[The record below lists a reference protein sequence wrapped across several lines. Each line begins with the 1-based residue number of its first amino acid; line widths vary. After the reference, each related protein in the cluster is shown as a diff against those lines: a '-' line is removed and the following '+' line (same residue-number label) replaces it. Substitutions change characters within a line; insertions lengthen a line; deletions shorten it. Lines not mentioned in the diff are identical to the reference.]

1 MLAGNWFGKKRF
13 FSGAKKTHRLLKKA
27 PRRKDAT
34 FGRNLRVEELEDRR
48 LLAVYVVNNLGDLD
62 GDANVITGTLRQAI
76 NLSNASQDETD
87 TIVFADFLFTNPNTR
102 QTMPGTI
109 TLDGRPEGQQ
119 LTITDEV
126 RILGPGAA
134 KLTIQA
140 GGTHRIFETNIDSV
154 EEVRPVAIGGVTLA
168 GGSLVGTT
176 DDDANRGGAIFNR
189 ESLTIIETEFVN
201 NSASWGGGAIYSPIG
216 SVNVTRSLFEGN
228 SSGGGGGA
236 ILHGELSD
244 DERPP
249 LTVVNSTFFQNS
261 TTTAGF
267 TDPAPGY
274 GGAIYNRNGNAT
286 ISHNTFTGNSASS
299 GGGGVATNG
308 VDIGDGEDPPAPIRT
323 ALTHNVLFGNSG
335 VGGADD
341 IFAVREMRDGNEVTL
356 LAPTMLI
363 DGPGLGYNVIGAIG
377 GTAYWDPNDEDNPGN
392 DHFYQ
397 VLGNGGA
404 LTRSLANLLT
414 TYGQVDPPIPDP
426 LPDDLSELPAL
437 QGSHLATPST
447 MAENMFVAELIDDP
461 RFWTVFQPT
470 VTIDIPPDP
479 NDPDD
484 MGSTEEQDT
493 TPPESIGP
501 WFGGIQTDFTA
512 ELEMMIYDQGW
523 QWVTA
528 PREEWTDTNWF
539 DMPAGM
545 PPLVVPVQPNNGVR
559 DGQDTPGPAES
570 FTAYFGEAADENTPV
585 PTDTWGDFANEPEGE
600 ESPIAFVLEYDAGTN
615 LINVDPSFLNV
626 IPLDFGGATRT
637 FYPNSFNDSP
647 LIDAGDPLA
656 TGVIEQRG
664 VHFTRVAD
672 GDLDGLANIDIGAV
686 EVQNGQF
693 IVDTLFD
700 ESDSQFTVAFG
711 QDGIDEF
718 DVQLSS
724 AEGWY
729 TSRGDF
735 ALREALDFSEK
746 NPEFDFI
753 SFSDSLILLE
763 DPTSSPAPTILLK
776 LNSGID
782 VRSAFAVTQSVSIAG
797 PTGFELE
804 LDASG
809 NDLTPT
815 VNNSDGTRIFMI
827 DDFDS
832 SFLSSMSISGLT
844 LLGGDVVGEGGA
856 ILNREDLDLD
866 RVSIKENFA
875 SLGGGGISTS
885 DGELI
890 ISSSALVGNTAAFEG
905 GALKLDSSI
914 DVLNV
919 SKATVRNSTI
929 SGNQAS
935 RGSGIVNENGELL
948 VEFST
953 ISDNTGLI
961 GAGVANVN
969 NPNTF
974 TQFRSSIVA
983 ANNGDDIRILQSA
996 VPNVQSLGFN
1006 LIGSGNALSVFTQAG
1021 DLPGVLDP
1029 MISPLVF
1036 EGGFTPVHRLE
1047 PGSPAIDAGE
1057 STAAAGVGI
1066 VPEFDQRGAPFTRVF
1081 DGVQD
1086 TKDRIDIGAYELQ
1099 GTTFIVDSPADEN
1112 DGNISTGNL
1121 SLREAV
1127 ELSNANPLPDVIM
1140 FNAAA
1145 LAGQTIFQSPKGS
1158 FALQPN
1164 TPTDIR
1170 ITDSVTI
1177 VGLGQSL
1184 LTLDGS
1190 GAFTDLNTIPPV
1202 GEPIQRSRFFTIDDS
1217 DHSNDLQ
1224 VSISGL
1230 TFTGSVDTTAN
1241 GAVVKSHED
1250 LTLSDITFTS
1260 NSTLGDGFN
1269 GGALYQRYG
1278 SLELDG
1284 VTLTANTT
1292 DGVDADGGA
1301 VYVRD
1306 ADATIVNSVIS
1317 GNSTAQT
1324 LGSGGGIYIR
1334 GGTLDMTYTTV
1345 SSNLTPGG
1353 EADGAGLFG
1362 FESALNIN
1370 NSYITGNS
1378 MTGSNSEGAGIHS
1391 KDSTLTLT
1399 NSFVGLNSTTG
1410 TQSEGAGIYIN
1421 GGSATI
1427 DRTSV
1432 SLNTTSGL
1440 IAVGGGIAV
1449 VDADLLVQSST
1460 LDRNSTSG
1468 GVAPGGGIH
1477 NLGGNVTILDSTISG
1492 NSASGLGSRGG
1503 GVYSNT
1509 PLVGSERTLILNS
1522 TVSGNSAADTGGG
1535 VYNSGGLTEIRHS
1548 TITNNSV
1555 PFFGNGGGV
1564 ATLGTAASTTTRV
1577 YSSIIAGN
1585 FASSD
1590 PANPITDV
1598 DATAGAGQNSFES
1611 LGYNVIGRGLL
1622 LALDGFNGVGDQTG
1636 VDDPM
1641 LGILTF
1647 NGGPTFTHAPLENSP
1662 VINAGDPAA
1671 VPGFAS
1677 VPLFDQR
1684 GSDISGTFPRL
1695 VAGRID
1701 VGAVE
1706 SPFAGTAGPD
1716 FDSDGDVDGSDFL
1729 AWQRGFGTLA
1739 ASKSD
1744 GDANSDGNVNNV
1756 DLAMWQSAYGDV
1768 SALAASSTGGDD
1780 RQFAASSHA
1789 ESEPPAAAAVLSA
1802 DSADPV
1808 LDALIARTLEVRSDA
1823 DEVTVQAPQAAEQ
1836 VVVRDQLFAALSRR
1850 GEYRDDDGV
1859 DQLTT
1864 ESSENDLEVSLED
1877 RIFDWLGA

>member
-13 FSGAKKTHRLLKKA
+13 FSGAKKAHRPLKKA

-76 NLSNASQDETD
+76 NLSNASQNETD

-102 QTMPGTI
+102 QTIPGTI

-140 GGTHRIFETNIDSV
+140 GGTHRIFETNIDSDD
-154 EEVRPVAIGGVTLA
+154 EVRPVAIGGVTLA
-168 GGSLVGTT
+168 SGSLVGTT

-216 SVNVTRSLFEGN
+216 GLNIQRSLFVGN
-228 SSGGGGGA
+228 NSGGGGGA
-236 ILHGELSD
+236 ILVGNED
-244 DERPP
+244 DEIRPNV
-249 LTVVNSTFFQNS
+249 TVSNSTFTENS
-261 TTTAGF
+261 SF
-267 TDPAPGY
+267 SQFERPGY
-274 GGAIYNRNGNAT
+274 GGAIFNRSGNLTVQNST
-286 ISHNTFTGNSASS
+286 IVGNSAPA

-308 VDIGDGEDPPAPIRT
+308 IADLEGDVLRIT
-323 ALTHNVLFGNSG
+323 TSLTHSVLFGNTGLSTL
-335 VGGADD
+335 DD
-341 IFAVREMRDGNEVTL
+341 PTDNSDDLYSVRNDIEGNP
-356 LAPTMLI
+356 LAPTLNLNL
-363 DGPGLGYNVIGAIG
+363 GGGYNLIGHIG
-377 GTAYWDPNDEDNPGN
+377 GTALRGNPEDPTDPNNPLDDRRFN
-392 DHFYQ
+392 FYEVVSAPDGIDWLTANQ
-397 VLGNGGA
+397 FTNFGGA
-404 LTRSLANLLT
+404 
-414 TYGQVDPPIPDP
+414 DPDSI
-426 LPDDLSELPAL
+426 
-437 QGSHLATPST
+437 HLVS
-447 MAENMFVAELIDDP
+447 ISG
-461 RFWTVFQPT
+461 
-470 VTIDIPPDP
+470 
-479 NDPDD
+479 NDPDMNQDPYDPLLEAQAENDFVFGLIDEPQFWRQFVPSEPMD
-484 MGSTEEQDT
+484 MA
-493 TPPESIGP
+493 PPPQNIGP
-501 WFGGIQTDFTA
+501 WTGGLQADPSMGPGIGWEWVTTDAMAMPSPIDPFNFTA
-512 ELEMMIYDQGW
+512 WAAGQPDDAVLI
-523 QWVTA
+523 
-528 PREEWTDTNWF
+528 TDPP
-539 DMPAGM
+539 DMPIM
-545 PPLVVPVQPNNGVR
+545 PTPNVEDR
-559 DGQDTPGPAES
+559 LAF
-570 FTAYFGEAADENTPV
+570 FTNDAALREA
-585 PTDTWGDFANEPEGE
+585 TWGDLPIEPDDES
-600 ESPIAFVLEYDAGTN
+600 SPIAYIIEYEKGN
-615 LINVDPSFLNV
+615 NIFGVDPVLTE
-626 IPLDFGGATRT
+626 LGDFGGATPV
-637 FYPNSFNDSP
+637 FYPNSFTGSP
-647 LIDAGDPLA
+647 LIDAGDPFA
-656 TGVIEQRG
+656 AGVIEQRG

-672 GDLDGLANIDIGAV
+672 GDLDGQARIDIGAV

-711 QDGIDEF
+711 QDGIDEI

-724 AEGWY
+724 PEAWY

-753 SFSDSLILLE
+753 SFSDNLILLE

-776 LNSGID
+776 LTSDID
-782 VRSAFAVTQSVSIAG
+782 VLSAFAVTQSVSIAG

-815 VNNSDGTRIFMI
+815 VNDADGTRIFMI
-827 DDFDS
+827 DDLDS

-844 LLGGDVVGEGGA
+844 LLGGDVDGEGGA

-875 SLGGGGISTS
+875 SFGGGGISTS

-890 ISSSALVGNTAAFEG
+890 VSSSALVGNTAAFEG

-914 DVLNV
+914 DVTNV
-919 SKATVRNSTI
+919 SKATVRNSTV

-983 ANNGDDIRILQSA
+983 GNNGDDIRILQSA

-1047 PGSPAIDAGE
+1047 LGSPAIDAGE
-1057 STAAAGVGI
+1057 STAVAGVGI

-1140 FNAAA
+1140 FNAAVM
-1145 LAGQTIFQSPKGS
+1145 AGQTIFQSPKGS

-1190 GAFTDLNTIPPV
+1190 GAFTDINTIPPV
-1202 GEPIQRSRFFTIDDS
+1202 GEPIQRSRFLTIDDG

-1241 GAVVKSHED
+1241 GAVVKNHED
-1250 LTLSDITFTS
+1250 LMLNDITFRS

-1278 SLELDG
+1278 SLEFDG

-1301 VYVRD
+1301 VYIRD

-1362 FESALNIN
+1362 LESTVNIN

-1477 NLGGNVTILDSTISG
+1477 NLGGNVTVLDSTISG

-1509 PLVGSERTLILNS
+1509 SLVGSEQTLILNS
-1522 TVSGNSAADTGGG
+1522 TISGNSADNTGGG

-1598 DATAGAGQNSFES
+1598 DATAGLGQNSFES
-1611 LGYNVIGRGLL
+1611 LGYNIIGRGLL
-1622 LALDGFNGVGDQTG
+1622 LALDGFNGIGDQTG

-1671 VPGFAS
+1671 VPGFGS

-1695 VAGRID
+1695 IAGRID

-1744 GDANSDGNVNNV
+1744 GDANSDGNVNTV

-1768 SALAASSTGGDD
+1768 STLAASSTGGDD
-1780 RQFAASSHA
+1780 GQFAASSYA
-1789 ESEPPAAAAVLSA
+1789 ESEPPVAAAVLSA

-1823 DEVTVQAPQAAEQ
+1823 DDVTVQAPQAAEQ